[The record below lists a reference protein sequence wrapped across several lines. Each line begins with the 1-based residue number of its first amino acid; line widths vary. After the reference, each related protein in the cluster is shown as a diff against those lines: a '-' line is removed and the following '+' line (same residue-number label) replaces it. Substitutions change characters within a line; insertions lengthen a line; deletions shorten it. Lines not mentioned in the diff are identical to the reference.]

1 MIGII
6 GKKLGMTQI
15 FNERGSRSRARS
27 SRRSRTRCS
36 RSRTRRRPA
45 SRPCSSATARS
56 ALRAS
61 RRRASGRRAAVAR
74 RGAEVGHAK
83 KAGLD
88 APPRVL
94 RSVRLD
100 EPGNA
105 KAEIP
110 TLQRRRHGQRRHLR
124 GRRTVKVTGTS
135 KGRGFQGV
143 VKRYGFGGGP
153 NTHGNTKHRRPGSI
167 GPGTDPSR
175 VIKGKKMP
183 GHYGDERH
191 TQTHLRVEK
200 IDAERNLIY
209 IRGVGRRPDE
219 RDRRS
224 SASRAKPMADN
235 TTTFAGGRV
244 HGAGHGARAASR
256 CPSDCST
263 AP

>member
-15 FNERGSRSRARS
+15 FNEQGQQI
-27 SRRSRTRCS
+27 
-36 RSRTRRRPA
+36 
-45 SRPCSSATARS
+45 PCTVIEAEPNPVLAVTSKDAAGFAAVQLGYGTQRLA
-56 ALRAS
+56 RAS
-61 RRRASGRRAAVAR
+61 KKGEGEPRGHRAHKAAI
-74 RGAEVGHAK
+74 GHAK

-88 APPRVL
+88 APPRVV

-105 KAEIP
+105 KIAIP
-110 TLQRRRHGQRRHLR
+110 TYNVGDVVKVDVFQVGDV
-124 GRRTVKVTGTS
+124 VKVTGTS

-143 VKRYGFGGGP
+143 VKRYGIGGGP

-183 GHYGDERH
+183 GHYGAARH

-200 IDAERNLIY
+200 LDMERNLIY
-209 IRGVGRRPDE
+209 IRGSV
-219 RDRRS
+219 
-224 SASRAKPMADN
+224 
-235 TTTFAGGRV
+235 AGPTGGFVVV
-244 HGAGHGARAASR
+244 H
-256 CPSDCST
+256 
-263 AP
+263 

>member
-6 GKKLGMTQI
+6 GKKLGMTQL
-15 FNERGSRSRARS
+15 FNEAGQQVPCTVIEAEPNTVLAVTSTSTLKALQLG
-27 SRRSRTRCS
+27 TGEQ
-36 RSRTRRRPA
+36 RTRRA
-45 SRPCSSATARS
+45 STKGEKTPKGN
-56 ALRAS
+56 RAHN
-61 RRRASGRRAAVAR
+61 AQL
-74 RGAEVGHAK
+74 GHAK

-88 APPRVL
+88 AAPRTI

-110 TLQRRRHGQRRHLR
+110 AHNVGDKIDVTIFAPGEK
-124 GRRTVKVTGTS
+124 VKVTGTT

-143 VKRYGFGGGP
+143 VKRWGFGGGP

-200 IDAERNLIY
+200 IDTERNLIY
-209 IRGVGRRPDE
+209 IRG
-219 RDRRS
+219 S
-224 SASRAKPMADN
+224 I
-235 TTTFAGGRV
+235 AGPRNGIVVVRKQ
-244 HGAGHGARAASR
+244 G
-256 CPSDCST
+256 
-263 AP
+263 